1 MPGIWR
7 QPPQPQQTNRH
18 IPIVSGITAYVRNLP
33 TAGAVLVGL
42 LISTLKRNFI
52 FSRAISAA
60 KIGLLY
66 TSLVKK
72 FVVLRLITAAKVG
85 LLKISVTK
93 AITKVAITVAKV
105 GLLSSKIR
113 LFISSRLITAAKIGT
128 LAAIKRVFVFA
139 RKINPNLGLL
149 SSIKK
154 AVKSVRSILSKLGLL
169 SVLTRLEVDVY
180 KFTTLLGIKAL
191 SLGRKF
197 VFSRAIYPKLG
208 LLSKVLRGFIKS
220 ITVKLGIVIPKITTI
235 NYIKDIPLIFIGVL
249 PTSLSRLSVL
259 TRKLAPKIGLL
270 ATRLSQ
276 SIRRRVLSGKDGLI
290 AFVIKGAVKRI
301 IVSVG
306 LLIKKLSFKT
316 LVWVFIV
323 KLGDAVKSLSKQVV
337 FRRIISPLL
346 GVLVYK
352 FYKGNLNQVVL
363 TTLLGL
369 QGVIK
374 RVGKW
379 ARKVV
384 AREGLLVTYFSK
396 AIIKLFISFLGVFSS
411 LWRNFYLSK
420 RFSSSIGLLTKIAQK
435 RIKEIILS
443 IKLGL
448 KSVIIRLGVHKEIL
462 KALLGTISIFTY
474 IRKIFGYRILKFI
487 KIAYKLLFKEE
498 EEIK

>member
-66 TSLVKK
+66 KSINKVISKTA
-72 FVVLRLITAAKVG
+72 ITTAKIG
-85 LLKISVTK
+85 LLFKTLS
-93 AITKVAITVAKV
+93 KVAIYVI
-105 GLLSSKIR
+105 LRSSKI
-113 LFISSRLITAAKIGT
+113 
-128 LAAIKRVFVFA
+128 
-139 RKINPNLGLL
+139 GLL
-149 SSIKK
+149 SSISRIIKEIRNLLPK
-154 AVKSVRSILSKLGLL
+154 LGLVSIISRLPVKLEKLTALLGIKVLSSSRKTVIYRLVPLTKLGLL
-169 SVLTRLEVDVY
+169 TVLRRLQVNLE
-180 KFTTLLGIKAL
+180 KLTSLLGIKTL
-191 SLGRKF
+191 SITRKL
-197 VFSRAIYPKLG
+197 VFARLISPKIGILPKAI
-208 LLSKVLRGFIKS
+208 RGFIKN
-220 ITVKLGIVIPKITTI
+220 ITAKLGIVIPKVGPLVVQSLTASIGLLQKGI
-235 NYIKDIPLIFIGVL
+235 IRIPVL
-249 PTSLSRLSVL
+249 A
-259 TRKLAPKIGLL
+259 RKLAPKIGLL

-487 KIAYKLLFKEE
+487 KIAYQLLFKEE
-498 EEIK
+498 EDIK